1 MPQFLQEIIDVNPED
16 EGQFQAYLVPLFSK
30 NYAVVNF
37 YLSSVVFPREA
48 KQFPKRLAASAWDL
62 AEKNHLVTGFSGTN
76 DNRDLL
82 PTSIEQLDPLEQLG
96 TNAKVLSY
104 LLQPENDYYVVLYG
118 EGHSIGSHDILQR
131 LVSQKPPVRVLLDV
145 GAQMLDMQTTEI
157 VSTWLSL
164 SEDIEAIVFF
174 DDQDKLVI
182 MSQDGVIESFKSSQF
197 SQKLDVCAV
206 YLDDTHTRGT
216 DLNLPKNFRAAVTLG
231 PHLNKDRLVQGRPL
245 QHCYL
250 LYTETKFFVP
260 RLYENEK
267 IRPWPVARLLCST
280 RSRSGY
286 PDIGW
291 IRPRWTFRHRTMG
304 NDRDLQLCPASS
316 CPLGTARC

>member
-1 MPQFLQEIIDVNPED
+1 MDILKRWVGACEEVPQFLQEIIGVNPED
-16 EGQFQAYLVPLFSK
+16 EGQFHAHLVPLFSK
-30 NYAVVNF
+30 NYVVINF
-37 YLSSVVFPREA
+37 YLSNVVFLREA

-62 AEKNHLVTGFSGTN
+62 AEEKNHLVTGFSGTN
-76 DNRDLL
+76 DNRYLL
-82 PTSIEQLDPLEQLG
+82 PTSIEQRDPLEQLG

-104 LLQPENDYYVVLYG
+104 LLRPENDRYVALSG
-118 EGHSIGSHDILQR
+118 EGHSIGSHDILKR
-131 LVSQKPPVRVLLDV
+131 LVSQNPPVRVLLDV

-164 SEDIEAIVFF
+164 SKDIEAIVFF

-182 MSQDGVIESFKSSQF
+182 MSQEGVIESFESSQF

-216 DLNLPKNFRAAVTLG
+216 DLNLPKNFRAVVTLG

-245 QHCYL
+245 QHYL
-250 LYTETKFFVP
+250 LHLLKLGFL

-267 IRPWPVARLLCST
+267 IRPWSVARLLCST

-286 PDIGW
+286 PGIGW
-291 IRPRWTFRHRTMG
+291 TKPSSIR
-304 NDRDLQLCPASS
+304 
-316 CPLGTARC
+316 